1 MAKKSKKKSK
11 PDSYY
16 KILDALE
23 ALIEEKNFSEIKWND
38 LAAKADVNAGLIY
51 RYYKDLKNVLFVLF
65 EKTTLDQVQEVQF
78 GLRGIEGAF
87 NKLRKFIW
95 IQLHDTVAHRA
106 RGRMQLLEARAH
118 KSYFDSPAYEASR
131 KYVSLLRGIIEEGIE
146 TGEIRDDLPVNDII
160 RIILGAIEHTM
171 MPALLFNLE
180 AGSDNEIDRQADT
193 ICKLLFPGLKKS
205 PL

>member
-1 MAKKSKKKSK
+1 MAKKSKKNSK

-23 ALIEEKNFSEIKWND
+23 TLLEEKNFSEIKWHD
-38 LAAKADVNAGLIY
+38 LAERANVNAGLIY

-65 EKTTLDQVQEVQF
+65 EKTTLEQIQEVEF

-95 IQLHDTVAHRA
+95 IQLHDSVAHRA

-118 KSYFDSPAYEASR
+118 HSYFESPAYEASR
-131 KYVSLLRGIIEEGIE
+131 KYVAVLRDIIEEGIQNE
-146 TGEIRDDLPVNDII
+146 EIRDDLPVNDII
-160 RIILGAIEHTM
+160 RIILGATEHTM
-171 MPALLFNLE
+171 LPTLLFSQEL
-180 AGSDNEIDRQADT
+180 ASDDEIDRQADT

-205 PL
+205 QP